1 MTKNQNQQPI
11 KATAPSEDDEFYISW
26 GRETLK
32 QNLVFANEVLR
43 QLVTLN
49 VALLGGSI
57 IFLDNKFV
65 DTNIKA
71 LAILFFFISLAI
83 SFIGIMPYTRSVDL
97 RVADDIRKHKK
108 SALIHKRYYLGVAGG
123 LIGFGFITIFY
134 GLLTH
139 RP

>member
-11 KATAPSEDDEFYISW
+11 KGTAPSEDDEFYISW

-32 QNLVFANEVLR
+32 HNLVFANEVLR

-57 IFLDNKFV
+57 IFLDNIFV
-65 DTNIKA
+65 DSNIKVFA
-71 LAILFFFISLAI
+71 LLSFFFSLII
-83 SFIGIMPYTRSVDL
+83 SFIGIMPYARSVDL
-97 RVADDIRKHKK
+97 RVADDIREHKESALKHK
-108 SALIHKRYYLGVAGG
+108 LYYLGVAGG
-123 LIGFGFITIFY
+123 LIGLGFIAIFI
-134 GLLTH
+134 GLFTH